1 MAVPLRSKG
10 ALSDWINLK
19 RVRPAEQP
27 FPSRKGSNIT
37 VRRGSNEALPDFR
50 TQATEAA
57 LSTTSPRSEN
67 FQNACPVIPSRCSA
81 ILAVSHRARENQ
93 GRQVQWTH
101 APSTRIGAAFT
112 ELNGTSRTLPQ
123 WQHSPGRCTGGL
135 SKSHSAMHSAN
146 AAPCFSAGPP
156 SAEWNVRR

>member
-27 FPSRKGSNIT
+27 FPSRKGSNIK

-67 FQNACPVIPSRCSA
+67 FQNACPVIPSRCRA
-81 ILAVSHRARENQ
+81 ILAVSHRVRRNQ
-93 GRQVQWTH
+93 GAQRQWTH
-101 APSTRIGAAFT
+101 PPSSVRTHCSPSLPEHRGRPRIGCTTPDAAVVDCAT
-112 ELNGTSRTLPQ
+112 ATALCIRHAPLRGTSFDT
-123 WQHSPGRCTGGL
+123 
-135 SKSHSAMHSAN
+135 AI
-146 AAPCFSAGPP
+146 
-156 SAEWNVRR
+156 

>member
-67 FQNACPVIPSRCSA
+67 FQNACPVIPSRCRA
-81 ILAVSHRARENQ
+81 ILAVSHRVRRNEGAQR
-93 GRQVQWTH
+93 QWTH
-101 APSTRIGAAFT
+101 PPSSRTDALFT
-112 ELNGTSRTLPQ
+112 ELTGTSRAPPH
-123 WQHSPGRCTGGL
+123 WVHNPGRCSGGL
-135 SKSHSAMHSAN
+135 RNSHSAVHSAR
-146 AAPCFSAGPP
+146 AAPWYVF
-156 SAEWNVRR
+156 